1 MRRIYVIILALGL
14 LGACPAA
21 VRAEQSPQSGVEL
34 VVRKGVVKIANTG
47 DEPLEVNIYAI
58 TGALV
63 SNFTV
68 ESGAEETIE
77 LSSGYYI
84 VKAADT
90 VRRVAV

>member
-1 MRRIYVIILALGL
+1 MRRIYAIVLALGL
-14 LGACPAA
+14 PGACPAA
-21 VRAEQSPQSGVEL
+21 VQAVPAPQSGAEL

-47 DEPLEVNIYAI
+47 DEPLEVSIYAI

-63 SNFTV
+63 SKFTV
-68 ESGAEETIE
+68 EPGAEETVE

>member
-1 MRRIYVIILALGL
+1 MRRIYAIILALGL

-68 ESGAEETIE
+68 ESGAEETVE